1 MRHDLPSQAWRPQRA
16 LRVRHSHGVLGA
28 FIFNLCLLL
37 APLSAA
43 AAYLIIARD
52 NLYAYELSP
61 AGARIVAARVERL
74 NGQLIQLDYD
84 RERLWDDLVAMELM
98 AEDVAAAR
106 GFLLSARGM
115 LPARSTA
122 GMARSLA
129 PEASDAEIELAA
141 LQLLTPGT
149 RARYEELVPLLS
161 KNASNTAVAA
171 SPTPSSDE
179 RENFELMARALQAQ
193 PETDSLQF
201 VLTGMRLGLAGELG
215 PRATAGAAVLIEA
228 ARRDD
233 YPLGLEADVAA
244 LLGKAAPLEAFRSA
258 ALVNAGNGDPGAFAA
273 AGPAFSTSID
283 AAAMARA
290 KEMLTRIGAMAEA
303 SSHSGAVALLTHAS
317 GLRDLPRLQ
326 LVAQGAGDRVAAAAK
341 RLQRDGSLLAAARG
355 ELTITRDLV
364 AALAVAALAL
374 LAMVAIVAAKTFRAG
389 RKLLARSRDDDYA
402 ADLVELG
409 GNY

>member
-1 MRHDLPSQAWRPQRA
+1 M
-16 LRVRHSHGVLGA
+16 GA

-122 GMARSLA
+122 AMARSLS
-129 PEASDAEIELAA
+129 PEASDAEIEQAA
-141 LQLLTPGT
+141 LQLLTPST
-149 RARYEELVPLLS
+149 RARYEEVVPLLS
-161 KNASNTAVAA
+161 KNASSTTAAGPPA
-171 SPTPSSDE
+171 TGAGE
-179 RENFELMARALQAQ
+179 RENFELMARALEAQ
-193 PETDSLQF
+193 PETDPLQF
-201 VLTGMRLGLAGELG
+201 VLTGVRLGLAGELG
-215 PRATAGAAVLIEA
+215 PRAAEGAAVLIDA

-233 YPLGLEADVAA
+233 YPLGLEADVAT
-244 LLGKAAPLEAFRSA
+244 LLAQAAPVGAFRSA
-258 ALVNAGNGDPGAFAA
+258 ALVSAGAGDPGAFAT
-273 AGPAFSTSID
+273 AGPAFTAAID

-290 KEMLTRIGAMAEA
+290 KEILTRIGAMSEA
-303 SSHSGAVALLTHAS
+303 SSHNGAVALLTHAS

-364 AALAVAALAL
+364 AAIAVAALAL
-374 LAMVAIVAAKTFRAG
+374 LGLVAIVAVKSYRAG
-389 RKLLARSRDDDYA
+389 RKLWSRARDDDYA